1 MNRPDPT
8 RPRAARLIR
17 VLALLLAVPL
27 LGAAAVQAQS
37 IGDRLD
43 IFLDATGAIAP
54 EDGPSAHRVGE
65 LDLRTGS
72 AGELLTR
79 VTLEGA
85 FGPEAIEDAAST
97 LAIATGYGAGI
108 EEPIARFLREQL
120 GGMAGQGP
128 VRVGVEAYTL
138 ELDVQVGEDDAPPS
152 GRLTLS
158 LPRVEAEAFGPP
170 VATLGPDDADVVV
183 RAFSDF
189 QCPACRRYALEI
201 VPSLEDGLLASG
213 EVRLAFHHLP
223 LTSIHANAVPAAEA
237 AQCVADRLGDDV
249 FWPYH
254 DLVFE
259 RQQAWSSLG
268 EPTPYFVRLL
278 RDLDETLLAE
288 AVALGADADTSPA
301 DRAVEEISACLE
313 AGDARADVQAA
324 LDRAAM
330 LRLSSTPSVFVGGY
344 RLDRFGSADAYAR
357 LVRLHLAVTGEAE
370 AAVPADAEA
379 DAGAGD

>member
-1 MNRPDPT
+1 MRRPEPT
-8 RPRAARLIR
+8 RRSAARLSR
-17 VLALLLAVPL
+17 VLALLLVLPL
-27 LGAAAVQAQS
+27 LGAAVQAQA

-43 IFLDATGAIAP
+43 TFLDATGAIAQ

-79 VTLEGA
+79 VTLEGT

-138 ELDVQVGEDDAPPS
+138 ELEVRAGEGDAPLS
-152 GRLTLS
+152 GRLALS
-158 LPRVEAEAFGPP
+158 LPRVEAEAFGPA
-170 VATLGPDDADVVV
+170 VATLGADDADVVV

-201 VPSLEDGLLASG
+201 LPLLEDGLLASG
-213 EVRLAFHHLP
+213 ELRFAFHHLP
-223 LTSIHANAVPAAEA
+223 LTSIHANAVPAAQA

-268 EPTPYFVRLL
+268 EPNPYFVRLL
-278 RDLDETLLAE
+278 RDLDEALLAE
-288 AVALGADADTSPA
+288 AVALGADAETMPA
-301 DRAVEEISACLE
+301 DRAVEEVSACLE
-313 AGDARADVQAA
+313 AGDARAAVQAA

-370 AAVPADAEA
+370 AAARADAEA
-379 DAGAGD
+379 DAEAGD